1 MSENYVIALIG
12 AGGVVLA
19 ALVTGIFT
27 LIKKGN
33 ASIIRQRTIGKNNT
47 QIGIQN
53 IYDREKGKHER

>member
-1 MSENYVIALIG
+1 MTENYVIALIG

-33 ASIIRQRTIGKNNT
+33 AGELS
-47 QIGIQN
+47 
-53 IYDREKGKHER
+53 